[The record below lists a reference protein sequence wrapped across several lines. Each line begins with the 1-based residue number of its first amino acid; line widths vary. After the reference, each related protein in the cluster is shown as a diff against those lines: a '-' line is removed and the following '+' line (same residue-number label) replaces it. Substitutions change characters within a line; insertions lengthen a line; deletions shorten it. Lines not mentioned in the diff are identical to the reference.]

1 MALQRPESVRY
12 IKIPLLRFGI
22 LLFTDREQVEQFEQL
37 NGGIDDKLNVWDESL
52 GFVSHIL
59 DSGDGSHCYMMFIRQ
74 PDHLVIVHECSHMVT
89 MIMNYCGIE
98 CDEMRARLMEHL
110 FKKVCKAVGLECLG

>member
-1 MALQRPESVRY
+1 MALQIPKGLRDINV
-12 IKIPLLRFGI
+12 PLLRFGI
-22 LLFTDREQVEQFEQL
+22 LLFTDREQVEKFAKL
-37 NGGIDDKLNVWDESL
+37 NSGLEDKLALWDSSL
-52 GFVSHIL
+52 GAVSHIFNETT
-59 DSGDGSHCYMMFIRQ
+59 SQHHYIMFIRQ

-89 MIMNYCGIE
+89 MIMSYCGIE

>member
-37 NGGIDDKLNVWDESL
+37 NGGIDDKLSVWDESL

-74 PDHLVIVHECSHMVT
+74 PDHLVVVHECSHMVT
-89 MIMNYCGIE
+89 MIMSYCGIE
-98 CDEMRARLMEHL
+98 CDEMRARLMERL